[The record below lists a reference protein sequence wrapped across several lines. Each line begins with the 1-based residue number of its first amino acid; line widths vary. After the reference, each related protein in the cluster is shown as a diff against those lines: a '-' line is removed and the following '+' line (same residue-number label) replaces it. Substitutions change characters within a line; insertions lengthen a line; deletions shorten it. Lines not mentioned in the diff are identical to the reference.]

1 MQQNADPAELAK
13 FDTPSDDWW
22 ALDGEFKPLHDINP
36 LRLRFVLDRTELA
49 GKRVLDVGCGGGIF
63 SEALSK
69 AGAQVTG
76 IDLAAN
82 ALAVAGEHASAQG
95 LDITY
100 REIAAEV
107 LAEREPAQ
115 FDIVTC
121 LEMLEHV
128 PDPGSV
134 VDALGR
140 LVVPGGDVFLSTF
153 NRNPKSYL
161 FGIVAAEQVLKLL
174 PRGTHDHAKFIT
186 PAELARYCRHAG
198 MQLANLSGMVYHPL
212 TRQYRL
218 NDDISVNYL
227 AHARAHA

>member
-76 IDLAAN
+76 ID
-82 ALAVAGEHASAQG
+82 H
-95 LDITY
+95 
-100 REIAAEV
+100 
-107 LAEREPAQ
+107 
-115 FDIVTC
+115 
-121 LEMLEHV
+121 
-128 PDPGSV
+128 
-134 VDALGR
+134 
-140 LVVPGGDVFLSTF
+140 
-153 NRNPKSYL
+153 L